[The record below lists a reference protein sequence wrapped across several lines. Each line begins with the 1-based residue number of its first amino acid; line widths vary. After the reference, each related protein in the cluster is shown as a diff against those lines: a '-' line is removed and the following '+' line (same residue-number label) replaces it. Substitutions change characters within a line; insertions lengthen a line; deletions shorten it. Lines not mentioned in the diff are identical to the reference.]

1 MSRRGNYF
9 AYRQA
14 VAKRAAQRDRS
25 RGLSR
30 HDAASE
36 WLRLAPDERAR
47 FAKTVPSSADLRA
60 WERGKRGK
68 RDKARQSGRAP
79 P

>member
-1 MSRRGNYF
+1 MSRRGSYF
-9 AYRQA
+9 AYRQ
-14 VAKRAAQRDRS
+14 VTAKRSALRDRS

-36 WLRLAPDERAR
+36 WLRLNADERQDFAR
-47 FAKTVPSSADLRA
+47 AVRSKADLAA
-60 WERGKRGK
+60 WE
-68 RDKARQSGRAP
+68 DQNARRSGRAP

>member
-1 MSRRGNYF
+1 MSRRGSYF
-9 AYRQA
+9 AYRQV

-36 WLRLAPDERAR
+36 WLRLGPDERAR
-47 FAKTVPSSADLRA
+47 FAQAVRSSADLRA
-60 WERGKRGK
+60 WEGG
-68 RDKARQSGRAP
+68 KARQSGRAP